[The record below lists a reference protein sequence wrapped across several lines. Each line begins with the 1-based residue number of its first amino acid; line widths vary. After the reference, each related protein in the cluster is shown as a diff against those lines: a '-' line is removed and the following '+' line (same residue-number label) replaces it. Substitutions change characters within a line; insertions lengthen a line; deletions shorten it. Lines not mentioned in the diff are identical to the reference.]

1 MKADAPY
8 IDECNLRYN
17 SGPQLKIT
25 MVSHIAGEPANR
37 TAEFQYP
44 LTANHV
50 KGGGLD
56 TLDAINKAILQTLQA
71 TATQRSL

>member
-1 MKADAPY
+1 MTADAPY

-17 SGPQLKIT
+17 PGPQLKIT
-25 MVSHIAGEPANR
+25 IVSKTAGEPANR
-37 TAEFQYP
+37 TAEFHYP

-50 KGGGLD
+50 KNGGLD
-56 TLDAINKAILQTLQA
+56 TLDAINKAILQVLQE